1 MLLNL
6 HVKNL
11 ALIEEVDV
19 DFEKGLIVL
28 TGETGAGKSLILG
41 SVNIALGNKASKD
54 MIRKGTDYSLVELTF
69 SVSETCA
76 KQLKKYD
83 IYMEEDNIVTVTRK
97 ISEGRSISKING
109 ETVNIKT
116 LKNVMSLLID
126 IHGQHD
132 HQSLLYTKNHLDIL
146 DKFAKDSILE
156 LKEKI
161 KEEYSKYTKLIKKLE
176 EFNIDEGQKAR
187 EIEFAEY
194 EVNEIESAN
203 LKPEEDVQV
212 EEEFKKLSNSKEIVS
227 ALSEIYNALSYE
239 TAGGL
244 GDIINKAV
252 MDINSIKGMD
262 EKISQFQTELY
273 DIDNLCRELTSQIY
287 DYNSGMDFNPEYVR
301 EVEERLDV
309 INHLKLKYGNSI
321 EEILRYKEEKEEYLE
336 KLNNMTDEMESVKN
350 QISELEGTLNN
361 LCTKLSEQRKKAAKE
376 LEVLVKQALVDLNFI
391 AVEFEIQITR
401 KESIGEN
408 GFDNVEFMISTN
420 PGESVKPLVKVAS
433 GGELSRIMLAIKSI
447 LATEDDIDTLIF
459 DEIDTGISGQT
470 AMKVAEKMAKITHDH
485 NQVPQAGLLPGALP
499 HARFRLP
506 GPRARHPVGDRPPH
520 HAVHRVLKIGRHHR
534 AAPGAASC
542 ARCVGRPDLG
552 RGNGAASGGHHRSR
566 LQARAAGSRGRLGRG
581 VLRRAHRGRPL
592 QRHVR
597 VRPAA
602 CRARGHQPAGV
613 HAARRRGGARLQRGR
628 HRQPGHRPGRLPVRQ
643 LRAGP
648 Q

>member
-28 TGETGAGKSLILG
+28 TGETGAGKPLILG

-69 SVSETCA
+69 SVSENCA

-156 LKEKI
+156 LKEQI

-336 KLNNMTDEMESVKN
+336 KLNNMTDEMENVKN

-470 AMKVAEKMAKITHDH
+470 AMKVAEKMAKISRNH
-485 NQVPQAGLLPGALP
+485 QVICISHLSQIAAMADSHYLIKKTADENSTTTSIKKLTRQQSIEELVRINGGSGITEAGLI
-499 HARFRLP
+499 HATEMKDM
-506 GPRARHPVGDRPPH
+506 ADRTKSN
-520 HAVHRVLKIGRHHR
+520 LF
-534 AAPGAASC
+534 
-542 ARCVGRPDLG
+542 
-552 RGNGAASGGHHRSR
+552 
-566 LQARAAGSRGRLGRG
+566 
-581 VLRRAHRGRPL
+581 
-592 QRHVR
+592 
-597 VRPAA
+597 
-602 CRARGHQPAGV
+602 
-613 HAARRRGGARLQRGR
+613 
-628 HRQPGHRPGRLPVRQ
+628 
-643 LRAGP
+643 
-648 Q
+648 

>member
-69 SVSETCA
+69 SVSENCA

-132 HQSLLYTKNHLDIL
+132 HQSLLYKKNHLDIL

-156 LKEKI
+156 LKEQI

-203 LKPEEDVQV
+203 LKPEDDVQV

-309 INHLKLKYGNSI
+309 INHLKLKYGNNI

-470 AMKVAEKMAKITHDH
+470 AMKVAEKMAKISRNH
-485 NQVPQAGLLPGALP
+485 QVICISHLSQIAAMADSHYLIKKTADENSTTTSIKKLTRQQSIEELVRINGGSGITEAGLI
-499 HARFRLP
+499 HATEMKDM
-506 GPRARHPVGDRPPH
+506 ADRTKSN
-520 HAVHRVLKIGRHHR
+520 LF
-534 AAPGAASC
+534 
-542 ARCVGRPDLG
+542 
-552 RGNGAASGGHHRSR
+552 
-566 LQARAAGSRGRLGRG
+566 
-581 VLRRAHRGRPL
+581 
-592 QRHVR
+592 
-597 VRPAA
+597 
-602 CRARGHQPAGV
+602 
-613 HAARRRGGARLQRGR
+613 
-628 HRQPGHRPGRLPVRQ
+628 
-643 LRAGP
+643 
-648 Q
+648 

>member
-11 ALIEEVDV
+11 ALIEELDV

-69 SVSETCA
+69 SVSENCA

-83 IYMEEDNIVTVTRK
+83 IYMEEDNIITVTRK

-146 DKFAKDSILE
+146 DKFAKNSILE

-420 PGESVKPLVKVAS
+420 PGESVKPLVKIAS

-470 AMKVAEKMAKITHDH
+470 AMKVAEKMAKISRNH
-485 NQVPQAGLLPGALP
+485 QVICISHLSQIAAMADSHYLIKKTADENSTTTSIKKLTRQQSIEELVRINGGSGITEAGLI
-499 HARFRLP
+499 HATEMKDM
-506 GPRARHPVGDRPPH
+506 ADRTKSN
-520 HAVHRVLKIGRHHR
+520 LF
-534 AAPGAASC
+534 
-542 ARCVGRPDLG
+542 
-552 RGNGAASGGHHRSR
+552 
-566 LQARAAGSRGRLGRG
+566 
-581 VLRRAHRGRPL
+581 
-592 QRHVR
+592 
-597 VRPAA
+597 
-602 CRARGHQPAGV
+602 
-613 HAARRRGGARLQRGR
+613 
-628 HRQPGHRPGRLPVRQ
+628 
-643 LRAGP
+643 
-648 Q
+648 

>member
-69 SVSETCA
+69 SVSENCA

-156 LKEKI
+156 LKEQI

-361 LCTKLSEQRKKAAKE
+361 LCTKVSEQRKKAAKE

-470 AMKVAEKMAKITHDH
+470 AMKVAEKMAKISRNH
-485 NQVPQAGLLPGALP
+485 QVICISHLSQIAAMADSHYLIKKTADENSTTTSIKKLTRQQSIEELVRINGGSGITEAGLI
-499 HARFRLP
+499 HATEMKDM
-506 GPRARHPVGDRPPH
+506 ADRTKSN
-520 HAVHRVLKIGRHHR
+520 LF
-534 AAPGAASC
+534 
-542 ARCVGRPDLG
+542 
-552 RGNGAASGGHHRSR
+552 
-566 LQARAAGSRGRLGRG
+566 
-581 VLRRAHRGRPL
+581 
-592 QRHVR
+592 
-597 VRPAA
+597 
-602 CRARGHQPAGV
+602 
-613 HAARRRGGARLQRGR
+613 
-628 HRQPGHRPGRLPVRQ
+628 
-643 LRAGP
+643 
-648 Q
+648 

>member
-69 SVSETCA
+69 SVSENCA

-132 HQSLLYTKNHLDIL
+132 HQSLLYKKNHLDIL

-156 LKEKI
+156 LKEQI

-350 QISELEGTLNN
+350 QISELEVTLNN

-420 PGESVKPLVKVAS
+420 LGESVKPLVKVAS

-470 AMKVAEKMAKITHDH
+470 AMKVAEKMAKISRNH
-485 NQVPQAGLLPGALP
+485 QVICISHLSQIAAMADSHYLIKKTADENSTTTSIKKLTRQQSIEELVRINGGSGITEAGLI
-499 HARFRLP
+499 HATEMKDM
-506 GPRARHPVGDRPPH
+506 ADRTKSN
-520 HAVHRVLKIGRHHR
+520 LF
-534 AAPGAASC
+534 
-542 ARCVGRPDLG
+542 
-552 RGNGAASGGHHRSR
+552 
-566 LQARAAGSRGRLGRG
+566 
-581 VLRRAHRGRPL
+581 
-592 QRHVR
+592 
-597 VRPAA
+597 
-602 CRARGHQPAGV
+602 
-613 HAARRRGGARLQRGR
+613 
-628 HRQPGHRPGRLPVRQ
+628 
-643 LRAGP
+643 
-648 Q
+648 

>member
-69 SVSETCA
+69 SVSENCA

-156 LKEKI
+156 LKEQI

-309 INHLKLKYGNSI
+309 INHLKLKYGNNI
-321 EEILRYKEEKEEYLE
+321 EEILRYKDEKEEYLE

-470 AMKVAEKMAKITHDH
+470 AMKVAEKMAKISRNH
-485 NQVPQAGLLPGALP
+485 QVICISHLSQIAAMADSHYLIKKTADENSTTTSIKKLTRQQSIEELVRINGGSGITEAGLI
-499 HARFRLP
+499 HATEMKDM
-506 GPRARHPVGDRPPH
+506 ADRTKSN
-520 HAVHRVLKIGRHHR
+520 LF
-534 AAPGAASC
+534 
-542 ARCVGRPDLG
+542 
-552 RGNGAASGGHHRSR
+552 
-566 LQARAAGSRGRLGRG
+566 
-581 VLRRAHRGRPL
+581 
-592 QRHVR
+592 
-597 VRPAA
+597 
-602 CRARGHQPAGV
+602 
-613 HAARRRGGARLQRGR
+613 
-628 HRQPGHRPGRLPVRQ
+628 
-643 LRAGP
+643 
-648 Q
+648 

>member
-69 SVSETCA
+69 SVSENCA

-83 IYMEEDNIVTVTRK
+83 IYMEEDNIITVTRK

-156 LKEKI
+156 LKEQI
-161 KEEYSKYTKLIKKLE
+161 KEEYSRYTKLIKKLE

-361 LCTKLSEQRKKAAKE
+361 LCTKLSEQRKKATKE

-470 AMKVAEKMAKITHDH
+470 AMKVAEKMAKISRNH
-485 NQVPQAGLLPGALP
+485 QVICISHLSQIAAMADSHYLIKKTADENSTTTSIKKLTRQQSIEELVRINGGSGITEAGLI
-499 HARFRLP
+499 HATEMKDM
-506 GPRARHPVGDRPPH
+506 ADRTKSN
-520 HAVHRVLKIGRHHR
+520 LF
-534 AAPGAASC
+534 
-542 ARCVGRPDLG
+542 
-552 RGNGAASGGHHRSR
+552 
-566 LQARAAGSRGRLGRG
+566 
-581 VLRRAHRGRPL
+581 
-592 QRHVR
+592 
-597 VRPAA
+597 
-602 CRARGHQPAGV
+602 
-613 HAARRRGGARLQRGR
+613 
-628 HRQPGHRPGRLPVRQ
+628 
-643 LRAGP
+643 
-648 Q
+648 

>member
-83 IYMEEDNIVTVTRK
+83 IYMEEDNIITVTRK

-470 AMKVAEKMAKITHDH
+470 AMKVAEKMAKISRNH
-485 NQVPQAGLLPGALP
+485 QVICISHLSQIVAMADSHYLIKKTADENSTTTSIKKLTRQQSIEELVRINGGSGITEAGLI
-499 HARFRLP
+499 HATEMKDM
-506 GPRARHPVGDRPPH
+506 ADRTKSN
-520 HAVHRVLKIGRHHR
+520 LF
-534 AAPGAASC
+534 
-542 ARCVGRPDLG
+542 
-552 RGNGAASGGHHRSR
+552 
-566 LQARAAGSRGRLGRG
+566 
-581 VLRRAHRGRPL
+581 
-592 QRHVR
+592 
-597 VRPAA
+597 
-602 CRARGHQPAGV
+602 
-613 HAARRRGGARLQRGR
+613 
-628 HRQPGHRPGRLPVRQ
+628 
-643 LRAGP
+643 
-648 Q
+648 

>member
-69 SVSETCA
+69 SVSENCA

-161 KEEYSKYTKLIKKLE
+161 KEEYTKYTKLIKKLE

-309 INHLKLKYGNSI
+309 INHLKLKYGNNI
-321 EEILRYKEEKEEYLE
+321 EEIIRYKEEKEEYLE

-470 AMKVAEKMAKITHDH
+470 AMKVAEKMAKISRNH
-485 NQVPQAGLLPGALP
+485 QVICISHLSQIAAMADSHYLIKKTADENSTTTSIKKLTRQQSIEELVRINGGSGITEAGLI
-499 HARFRLP
+499 HATEMKDM
-506 GPRARHPVGDRPPH
+506 ADRTKSN
-520 HAVHRVLKIGRHHR
+520 LF
-534 AAPGAASC
+534 
-542 ARCVGRPDLG
+542 
-552 RGNGAASGGHHRSR
+552 
-566 LQARAAGSRGRLGRG
+566 
-581 VLRRAHRGRPL
+581 
-592 QRHVR
+592 
-597 VRPAA
+597 
-602 CRARGHQPAGV
+602 
-613 HAARRRGGARLQRGR
+613 
-628 HRQPGHRPGRLPVRQ
+628 
-643 LRAGP
+643 
-648 Q
+648 

>member
-69 SVSETCA
+69 SVSENCA

-156 LKEKI
+156 LKEQI

-309 INHLKLKYGNSI
+309 INHLKLKYGNNI

-470 AMKVAEKMAKITHDH
+470 AMKVAEKMAKISRNH
-485 NQVPQAGLLPGALP
+485 QVICISHLSQIAAMADSHYLIKKTADENSTTTSNKKLTRQQSIEELVRINGGSGITEAGLI
-499 HARFRLP
+499 HATEMKDM
-506 GPRARHPVGDRPPH
+506 ADRTKSN
-520 HAVHRVLKIGRHHR
+520 LF
-534 AAPGAASC
+534 
-542 ARCVGRPDLG
+542 
-552 RGNGAASGGHHRSR
+552 
-566 LQARAAGSRGRLGRG
+566 
-581 VLRRAHRGRPL
+581 
-592 QRHVR
+592 
-597 VRPAA
+597 
-602 CRARGHQPAGV
+602 
-613 HAARRRGGARLQRGR
+613 
-628 HRQPGHRPGRLPVRQ
+628 
-643 LRAGP
+643 
-648 Q
+648 

>member
-69 SVSETCA
+69 SVSENCA

-156 LKEKI
+156 LKEQI

-309 INHLKLKYGNSI
+309 INHLKLKYGNNI

-470 AMKVAEKMAKITHDH
+470 AMKVAEKMAKISRNH
-485 NQVPQAGLLPGALP
+485 QVICISHLSQIAAMADSHYLIKKTADQNSTTTSIKKLTRQQSIEELVRINGGSGITEAGLI
-499 HARFRLP
+499 HATEMKDM
-506 GPRARHPVGDRPPH
+506 ADRTKSN
-520 HAVHRVLKIGRHHR
+520 LF
-534 AAPGAASC
+534 
-542 ARCVGRPDLG
+542 
-552 RGNGAASGGHHRSR
+552 
-566 LQARAAGSRGRLGRG
+566 
-581 VLRRAHRGRPL
+581 
-592 QRHVR
+592 
-597 VRPAA
+597 
-602 CRARGHQPAGV
+602 
-613 HAARRRGGARLQRGR
+613 
-628 HRQPGHRPGRLPVRQ
+628 
-643 LRAGP
+643 
-648 Q
+648 

>member
-156 LKEKI
+156 LKEQI

-301 EVEERLDV
+301 KVEERLDV

-470 AMKVAEKMAKITHDH
+470 AMKVAEKMAKISRNH
-485 NQVPQAGLLPGALP
+485 QVICISHLSQIAAMADSHYVIKKTADENSTTTSIKKLTRQQSIEELVRINGGSGITEAGLI
-499 HARFRLP
+499 HATEMKDM
-506 GPRARHPVGDRPPH
+506 ADRTKSN
-520 HAVHRVLKIGRHHR
+520 LF
-534 AAPGAASC
+534 
-542 ARCVGRPDLG
+542 
-552 RGNGAASGGHHRSR
+552 
-566 LQARAAGSRGRLGRG
+566 
-581 VLRRAHRGRPL
+581 
-592 QRHVR
+592 
-597 VRPAA
+597 
-602 CRARGHQPAGV
+602 
-613 HAARRRGGARLQRGR
+613 
-628 HRQPGHRPGRLPVRQ
+628 
-643 LRAGP
+643 
-648 Q
+648 

>member
-69 SVSETCA
+69 SVSENCA

-109 ETVNIKT
+109 ETVNIKI

-156 LKEKI
+156 LKEQI

-309 INHLKLKYGNSI
+309 INHLKLKYGNNI

-470 AMKVAEKMAKITHDH
+470 AMKVAEKMAKISRNH
-485 NQVPQAGLLPGALP
+485 QVICISHLSQIAAMADSHYLIKKTADENSTTTSIKKLTRQQSIEELVRINGGSGITEAGLI
-499 HARFRLP
+499 HATEMKDM
-506 GPRARHPVGDRPPH
+506 ADRTKSN
-520 HAVHRVLKIGRHHR
+520 LF
-534 AAPGAASC
+534 
-542 ARCVGRPDLG
+542 
-552 RGNGAASGGHHRSR
+552 
-566 LQARAAGSRGRLGRG
+566 
-581 VLRRAHRGRPL
+581 
-592 QRHVR
+592 
-597 VRPAA
+597 
-602 CRARGHQPAGV
+602 
-613 HAARRRGGARLQRGR
+613 
-628 HRQPGHRPGRLPVRQ
+628 
-643 LRAGP
+643 
-648 Q
+648 

>member
-69 SVSETCA
+69 SVSENCA

-156 LKEKI
+156 LKEQI

-239 TAGGL
+239 TAGGF

-470 AMKVAEKMAKITHDH
+470 AMKVAEKMAKISRNH
-485 NQVPQAGLLPGALP
+485 QVICISHLSQIAAMADSHYLIKKTADENSTTTSIKKLTRQQSIEELVRINGGSGITEAGLI
-499 HARFRLP
+499 HATEMKDM
-506 GPRARHPVGDRPPH
+506 ADRTKSN
-520 HAVHRVLKIGRHHR
+520 LF
-534 AAPGAASC
+534 
-542 ARCVGRPDLG
+542 
-552 RGNGAASGGHHRSR
+552 
-566 LQARAAGSRGRLGRG
+566 
-581 VLRRAHRGRPL
+581 
-592 QRHVR
+592 
-597 VRPAA
+597 
-602 CRARGHQPAGV
+602 
-613 HAARRRGGARLQRGR
+613 
-628 HRQPGHRPGRLPVRQ
+628 
-643 LRAGP
+643 
-648 Q
+648 

>member
-69 SVSETCA
+69 SVSENCA

-83 IYMEEDNIVTVTRK
+83 IYMEEDNIITVTRK

-146 DKFAKDSILE
+146 DKFAKNSVLE
-156 LKEKI
+156 LKEQI

-321 EEILRYKEEKEEYLE
+321 EEIIRYKEEKEEYLE

-470 AMKVAEKMAKITHDH
+470 AMKVAEKMAKISRNH
-485 NQVPQAGLLPGALP
+485 QVICISHLSQIAAMADSHYLIKKTADENSTTTSIKKLTRQQSIEELVRINGGSGITEAGLI
-499 HARFRLP
+499 HATEMKDM
-506 GPRARHPVGDRPPH
+506 ADRTKSN
-520 HAVHRVLKIGRHHR
+520 LF
-534 AAPGAASC
+534 
-542 ARCVGRPDLG
+542 
-552 RGNGAASGGHHRSR
+552 
-566 LQARAAGSRGRLGRG
+566 
-581 VLRRAHRGRPL
+581 
-592 QRHVR
+592 
-597 VRPAA
+597 
-602 CRARGHQPAGV
+602 
-613 HAARRRGGARLQRGR
+613 
-628 HRQPGHRPGRLPVRQ
+628 
-643 LRAGP
+643 
-648 Q
+648 

>member
-156 LKEKI
+156 LKEQI

-252 MDINSIKGMD
+252 VDINSIKGMD

-301 EVEERLDV
+301 KVEERLDV

-470 AMKVAEKMAKITHDH
+470 AMKVAEKMAKISRNH
-485 NQVPQAGLLPGALP
+485 QVICISHLSQIAAMADSHYLIKKTADQNSTTTSIKKLTRQQSIEELVRINGGSGITEAGLI
-499 HARFRLP
+499 HATEMKDM
-506 GPRARHPVGDRPPH
+506 ADRTKSN
-520 HAVHRVLKIGRHHR
+520 LF
-534 AAPGAASC
+534 
-542 ARCVGRPDLG
+542 
-552 RGNGAASGGHHRSR
+552 
-566 LQARAAGSRGRLGRG
+566 
-581 VLRRAHRGRPL
+581 
-592 QRHVR
+592 
-597 VRPAA
+597 
-602 CRARGHQPAGV
+602 
-613 HAARRRGGARLQRGR
+613 
-628 HRQPGHRPGRLPVRQ
+628 
-643 LRAGP
+643 
-648 Q
+648 

>member
-83 IYMEEDNIVTVTRK
+83 IYMEEDNIITVTRK

-146 DKFAKDSILE
+146 DKFAKDSVLE
-156 LKEKI
+156 LKEQI

-239 TAGGL
+239 TVGGL

-309 INHLKLKYGNSI
+309 INHLKLKYGNNI

-470 AMKVAEKMAKITHDH
+470 AMKVAEKMAKISRNH
-485 NQVPQAGLLPGALP
+485 QVICISHLSQIAAMADSHYLIKKTADENSTTTSIKKLTRQQSIEELVRINGGSGITEAGLI
-499 HARFRLP
+499 HATEMKDM
-506 GPRARHPVGDRPPH
+506 ADRTKSN
-520 HAVHRVLKIGRHHR
+520 LF
-534 AAPGAASC
+534 
-542 ARCVGRPDLG
+542 
-552 RGNGAASGGHHRSR
+552 
-566 LQARAAGSRGRLGRG
+566 
-581 VLRRAHRGRPL
+581 
-592 QRHVR
+592 
-597 VRPAA
+597 
-602 CRARGHQPAGV
+602 
-613 HAARRRGGARLQRGR
+613 
-628 HRQPGHRPGRLPVRQ
+628 
-643 LRAGP
+643 
-648 Q
+648 

>member
-69 SVSETCA
+69 SVSENCA

-156 LKEKI
+156 LKEQI

-309 INHLKLKYGNSI
+309 INHLKLKYGNNI
-321 EEILRYKEEKEEYLE
+321 EEIIRYKEEKEEYLE

-470 AMKVAEKMAKITHDH
+470 AMKVAEKMAKISRNH
-485 NQVPQAGLLPGALP
+485 QVICISHLSQIAAMADSHYLIKKTADENSTTTSIKKLTRQQSIEELVRINGGTGITEAGLI
-499 HARFRLP
+499 HATEMKDM
-506 GPRARHPVGDRPPH
+506 ADRTKSN
-520 HAVHRVLKIGRHHR
+520 LF
-534 AAPGAASC
+534 
-542 ARCVGRPDLG
+542 
-552 RGNGAASGGHHRSR
+552 
-566 LQARAAGSRGRLGRG
+566 
-581 VLRRAHRGRPL
+581 
-592 QRHVR
+592 
-597 VRPAA
+597 
-602 CRARGHQPAGV
+602 
-613 HAARRRGGARLQRGR
+613 
-628 HRQPGHRPGRLPVRQ
+628 
-643 LRAGP
+643 
-648 Q
+648 

>member
-69 SVSETCA
+69 SVSENCA

-146 DKFAKDSILE
+146 DKFAKDSISE
-156 LKEKI
+156 LKEQI

-273 DIDNLCRELTSQIY
+273 NIDNLCRELTSQIY

-376 LEVLVKQALVDLNFI
+376 LEVLVKQAMVDLNFI

-470 AMKVAEKMAKITHDH
+470 AMKVAEKMAKISRNH
-485 NQVPQAGLLPGALP
+485 QVICISHLSQIAAMADSHYLIKKTADENSTTTSIKKLTRQQSIEELLRINGGSGITEAGLI
-499 HARFRLP
+499 HATEMKDM
-506 GPRARHPVGDRPPH
+506 ADRTKSN
-520 HAVHRVLKIGRHHR
+520 LF
-534 AAPGAASC
+534 
-542 ARCVGRPDLG
+542 
-552 RGNGAASGGHHRSR
+552 
-566 LQARAAGSRGRLGRG
+566 
-581 VLRRAHRGRPL
+581 
-592 QRHVR
+592 
-597 VRPAA
+597 
-602 CRARGHQPAGV
+602 
-613 HAARRRGGARLQRGR
+613 
-628 HRQPGHRPGRLPVRQ
+628 
-643 LRAGP
+643 
-648 Q
+648 

>member
-69 SVSETCA
+69 SVSENCA

-156 LKEKI
+156 LKEQI

-227 ALSEIYNALSYE
+227 AFSEIYNALSYE

-309 INHLKLKYGNSI
+309 INHLKLKYGNNI

-470 AMKVAEKMAKITHDH
+470 AMKVAEKMAKISRNH
-485 NQVPQAGLLPGALP
+485 QVICISHLSQIAAMADSHYLIKKTADENSTTTSIKKLTRQQSIEELVRINGGSGITEAGLI
-499 HARFRLP
+499 HATEMKDM
-506 GPRARHPVGDRPPH
+506 ADRTKSN
-520 HAVHRVLKIGRHHR
+520 LF
-534 AAPGAASC
+534 
-542 ARCVGRPDLG
+542 
-552 RGNGAASGGHHRSR
+552 
-566 LQARAAGSRGRLGRG
+566 
-581 VLRRAHRGRPL
+581 
-592 QRHVR
+592 
-597 VRPAA
+597 
-602 CRARGHQPAGV
+602 
-613 HAARRRGGARLQRGR
+613 
-628 HRQPGHRPGRLPVRQ
+628 
-643 LRAGP
+643 
-648 Q
+648 

>member
-69 SVSETCA
+69 SVSENCA

-132 HQSLLYTKNHLDIL
+132 HQSLLYKKNHLDIL

-156 LKEKI
+156 LKEQI

-309 INHLKLKYGNSI
+309 INHLKLKYGNNI

-470 AMKVAEKMAKITHDH
+470 AMKVAEKMAKISRNH
-485 NQVPQAGLLPGALP
+485 QVICISHLSQIAAMADSHYLIKKTADENSTTTSIKKLTRQQSIEELVRINGGSGITEAGLI
-499 HARFRLP
+499 HATEMKDM
-506 GPRARHPVGDRPPH
+506 ADRTKSN
-520 HAVHRVLKIGRHHR
+520 LF
-534 AAPGAASC
+534 
-542 ARCVGRPDLG
+542 
-552 RGNGAASGGHHRSR
+552 
-566 LQARAAGSRGRLGRG
+566 
-581 VLRRAHRGRPL
+581 
-592 QRHVR
+592 
-597 VRPAA
+597 
-602 CRARGHQPAGV
+602 
-613 HAARRRGGARLQRGR
+613 
-628 HRQPGHRPGRLPVRQ
+628 
-643 LRAGP
+643 
-648 Q
+648 

>member
-69 SVSETCA
+69 SVSENCA

-156 LKEKI
+156 LKEQI

-187 EIEFAEY
+187 KIEFAEY

-391 AVEFEIQITR
+391 AVEFEIQIKR

-470 AMKVAEKMAKITHDH
+470 AMKVAEKMAKISRNH
-485 NQVPQAGLLPGALP
+485 QVICISHLSQIAAMADSHYLIKKTADENSTTTSIKKLTRQQSIEELVRINGGSGITEAGLI
-499 HARFRLP
+499 HATEMKDM
-506 GPRARHPVGDRPPH
+506 ADRTKSN
-520 HAVHRVLKIGRHHR
+520 LF
-534 AAPGAASC
+534 
-542 ARCVGRPDLG
+542 
-552 RGNGAASGGHHRSR
+552 
-566 LQARAAGSRGRLGRG
+566 
-581 VLRRAHRGRPL
+581 
-592 QRHVR
+592 
-597 VRPAA
+597 
-602 CRARGHQPAGV
+602 
-613 HAARRRGGARLQRGR
+613 
-628 HRQPGHRPGRLPVRQ
+628 
-643 LRAGP
+643 
-648 Q
+648 

>member
-69 SVSETCA
+69 SVSENCA

-376 LEVLVKQALVDLNFI
+376 LEVLVKQALVDLNFA

-470 AMKVAEKMAKITHDH
+470 AMKVAEKMAKISRNH
-485 NQVPQAGLLPGALP
+485 QVICISHLSQIAAMADSHYLIKKTADENSTTTSIKKLTRQQSIEELVRINGGSGITEAGLI
-499 HARFRLP
+499 HATEMKDM
-506 GPRARHPVGDRPPH
+506 ADRTKSN
-520 HAVHRVLKIGRHHR
+520 L
-534 AAPGAASC
+534 C
-542 ARCVGRPDLG
+542 
-552 RGNGAASGGHHRSR
+552 
-566 LQARAAGSRGRLGRG
+566 
-581 VLRRAHRGRPL
+581 
-592 QRHVR
+592 
-597 VRPAA
+597 
-602 CRARGHQPAGV
+602 
-613 HAARRRGGARLQRGR
+613 
-628 HRQPGHRPGRLPVRQ
+628 
-643 LRAGP
+643 
-648 Q
+648 

>member
-83 IYMEEDNIVTVTRK
+83 IYMEEDNIITVTRK
-97 ISEGRSISKING
+97 ISEGRSVSKING

-146 DKFAKDSILE
+146 DKFAKDSVLE
-156 LKEKI
+156 LKEQI

-212 EEEFKKLSNSKEIVS
+212 EEKFKKLSNSKEIVS

-309 INHLKLKYGNSI
+309 INHLKLKYGNNI

-376 LEVLVKQALVDLNFI
+376 LEVLVKQAVVDLNFI

-470 AMKVAEKMAKITHDH
+470 AMKVAEKMAKISRNH
-485 NQVPQAGLLPGALP
+485 QVICISHLSQIAAMADSHYLIKKTADENSTTTSIKKLTRQQSIEELVRINGGSGITEAGLI
-499 HARFRLP
+499 HATEMKDM
-506 GPRARHPVGDRPPH
+506 ADRTKSN
-520 HAVHRVLKIGRHHR
+520 LF
-534 AAPGAASC
+534 
-542 ARCVGRPDLG
+542 
-552 RGNGAASGGHHRSR
+552 
-566 LQARAAGSRGRLGRG
+566 
-581 VLRRAHRGRPL
+581 
-592 QRHVR
+592 
-597 VRPAA
+597 
-602 CRARGHQPAGV
+602 
-613 HAARRRGGARLQRGR
+613 
-628 HRQPGHRPGRLPVRQ
+628 
-643 LRAGP
+643 
-648 Q
+648 

>member
-69 SVSETCA
+69 SVSENCA

-83 IYMEEDNIVTVTRK
+83 IYMEKDNIITVTRK

-146 DKFAKDSILE
+146 
-156 LKEKI
+156 
-161 KEEYSKYTKLIKKLE
+161 EEYSKYTKLIKKLE
-176 EFNIDEGQKAR
+176 EFNIDEGQKTR

-309 INHLKLKYGNSI
+309 INHLKLKYGNNI

-470 AMKVAEKMAKITHDH
+470 AMKVAEKMAKISRNH
-485 NQVPQAGLLPGALP
+485 QVICISHLSQIAAMADSHYLIKKTADENSTTTSIKKLTRQQSIEELVRINGGSGITEAGLI
-499 HARFRLP
+499 HATEMKDM
-506 GPRARHPVGDRPPH
+506 ADRTKSN
-520 HAVHRVLKIGRHHR
+520 LF
-534 AAPGAASC
+534 
-542 ARCVGRPDLG
+542 
-552 RGNGAASGGHHRSR
+552 
-566 LQARAAGSRGRLGRG
+566 
-581 VLRRAHRGRPL
+581 
-592 QRHVR
+592 
-597 VRPAA
+597 
-602 CRARGHQPAGV
+602 
-613 HAARRRGGARLQRGR
+613 
-628 HRQPGHRPGRLPVRQ
+628 
-643 LRAGP
+643 
-648 Q
+648 

>member
-54 MIRKGTDYSLVELTF
+54 MIIKGTDYSLVELTF
-69 SVSETCA
+69 SVSENCA
-76 KQLKKYD
+76 KKLKKYD

-470 AMKVAEKMAKITHDH
+470 AMKVAEKMAKISRNH
-485 NQVPQAGLLPGALP
+485 QVICISHLSQIAAMADSHYLIKKTADENSTTTSIKKLTRQQSIEELVRINGGSGITEAGLI
-499 HARFRLP
+499 HATEMKDM
-506 GPRARHPVGDRPPH
+506 ADRTKSN
-520 HAVHRVLKIGRHHR
+520 LF
-534 AAPGAASC
+534 
-542 ARCVGRPDLG
+542 
-552 RGNGAASGGHHRSR
+552 
-566 LQARAAGSRGRLGRG
+566 
-581 VLRRAHRGRPL
+581 
-592 QRHVR
+592 
-597 VRPAA
+597 
-602 CRARGHQPAGV
+602 
-613 HAARRRGGARLQRGR
+613 
-628 HRQPGHRPGRLPVRQ
+628 
-643 LRAGP
+643 
-648 Q
+648 

>member
-83 IYMEEDNIVTVTRK
+83 IYMEEDNIITVTRK

-309 INHLKLKYGNSI
+309 INHLKLKYGNNI

-470 AMKVAEKMAKITHDH
+470 AMKVAEKMAKISRNH
-485 NQVPQAGLLPGALP
+485 QVICISHLSQIAAMADSHYLIKKTADENSTTTSIKKLTRQQSIEELVRINGGTGITEAGLI
-499 HARFRLP
+499 HATEMKDM
-506 GPRARHPVGDRPPH
+506 ADRTKSN
-520 HAVHRVLKIGRHHR
+520 LF
-534 AAPGAASC
+534 
-542 ARCVGRPDLG
+542 
-552 RGNGAASGGHHRSR
+552 
-566 LQARAAGSRGRLGRG
+566 
-581 VLRRAHRGRPL
+581 
-592 QRHVR
+592 
-597 VRPAA
+597 
-602 CRARGHQPAGV
+602 
-613 HAARRRGGARLQRGR
+613 
-628 HRQPGHRPGRLPVRQ
+628 
-643 LRAGP
+643 
-648 Q
+648 

>member
-69 SVSETCA
+69 SVSENCA

-83 IYMEEDNIVTVTRK
+83 IYMEEDNIITVTRK

-156 LKEKI
+156 LKEQI
-161 KEEYSKYTKLIKKLE
+161 KEEYSKYKKLE

-309 INHLKLKYGNSI
+309 INHLKLKYGNNI

-470 AMKVAEKMAKITHDH
+470 AMKVAEKMAKISRNH
-485 NQVPQAGLLPGALP
+485 QVICISHLSQIAAMADSHYLIKKTADENSTTTSIKKLTRQQSIEELVRINGGSGITEAGLI
-499 HARFRLP
+499 HATEMKDM
-506 GPRARHPVGDRPPH
+506 ADRTKSN
-520 HAVHRVLKIGRHHR
+520 LF
-534 AAPGAASC
+534 
-542 ARCVGRPDLG
+542 
-552 RGNGAASGGHHRSR
+552 
-566 LQARAAGSRGRLGRG
+566 
-581 VLRRAHRGRPL
+581 
-592 QRHVR
+592 
-597 VRPAA
+597 
-602 CRARGHQPAGV
+602 
-613 HAARRRGGARLQRGR
+613 
-628 HRQPGHRPGRLPVRQ
+628 
-643 LRAGP
+643 
-648 Q
+648 

>member
-83 IYMEEDNIVTVTRK
+83 IYMEEDNIVIVTRK

-156 LKEKI
+156 LKEQI

-309 INHLKLKYGNSI
+309 INHLKLKYGNNI

-470 AMKVAEKMAKITHDH
+470 AMKVAEKMAKISRNH
-485 NQVPQAGLLPGALP
+485 QVICISHLSQIAAMADSHYLIKKTADENSTTTSIKKLTRQQSIEELVRINGGSGITEAGLI
-499 HARFRLP
+499 HATEMKDM
-506 GPRARHPVGDRPPH
+506 ADRTKSN
-520 HAVHRVLKIGRHHR
+520 LF
-534 AAPGAASC
+534 
-542 ARCVGRPDLG
+542 
-552 RGNGAASGGHHRSR
+552 
-566 LQARAAGSRGRLGRG
+566 
-581 VLRRAHRGRPL
+581 
-592 QRHVR
+592 
-597 VRPAA
+597 
-602 CRARGHQPAGV
+602 
-613 HAARRRGGARLQRGR
+613 
-628 HRQPGHRPGRLPVRQ
+628 
-643 LRAGP
+643 
-648 Q
+648 

>member
-69 SVSETCA
+69 SVSENCA

-156 LKEKI
+156 LKEQI

-227 ALSEIYNALSYE
+227 ALSEIYNALGYE

-361 LCTKLSEQRKKAAKE
+361 LCTKLSEQRKKAAKK

-420 PGESVKPLVKVAS
+420 PGESVKPLAKVAS

-470 AMKVAEKMAKITHDH
+470 AMKVAEKMAKISRNH
-485 NQVPQAGLLPGALP
+485 QVICISHLSQIAAMADSHYLIKKTADENSTTTSIKKLTRQQSIEELVRINGGSGITEAGLI
-499 HARFRLP
+499 HATEMKDM
-506 GPRARHPVGDRPPH
+506 ADRTKSN
-520 HAVHRVLKIGRHHR
+520 LF
-534 AAPGAASC
+534 
-542 ARCVGRPDLG
+542 
-552 RGNGAASGGHHRSR
+552 
-566 LQARAAGSRGRLGRG
+566 
-581 VLRRAHRGRPL
+581 
-592 QRHVR
+592 
-597 VRPAA
+597 
-602 CRARGHQPAGV
+602 
-613 HAARRRGGARLQRGR
+613 
-628 HRQPGHRPGRLPVRQ
+628 
-643 LRAGP
+643 
-648 Q
+648 

>member
-69 SVSETCA
+69 SVSENCA

-156 LKEKI
+156 LKEQI

-336 KLNNMTDEMESVKN
+336 KLNNMTDEMENVKN

-470 AMKVAEKMAKITHDH
+470 AMKVAEKMAKISRNH
-485 NQVPQAGLLPGALP
+485 QVICISHLSQIAAMADSHYLIKKTADENSTTTSIKKLTRQQSIEELVRINGGSGITEAGLI
-499 HARFRLP
+499 HATEMKDM
-506 GPRARHPVGDRPPH
+506 ADRTKSN
-520 HAVHRVLKIGRHHR
+520 LF
-534 AAPGAASC
+534 
-542 ARCVGRPDLG
+542 
-552 RGNGAASGGHHRSR
+552 
-566 LQARAAGSRGRLGRG
+566 
-581 VLRRAHRGRPL
+581 
-592 QRHVR
+592 
-597 VRPAA
+597 
-602 CRARGHQPAGV
+602 
-613 HAARRRGGARLQRGR
+613 
-628 HRQPGHRPGRLPVRQ
+628 
-643 LRAGP
+643 
-648 Q
+648 

>member
-83 IYMEEDNIVTVTRK
+83 IYMEEDNIVIVTRK

-156 LKEKI
+156 LKEQI

-309 INHLKLKYGNSI
+309 INHLKLKYGNNI

-470 AMKVAEKMAKITHDH
+470 AMKVAEKMAKISRNH
-485 NQVPQAGLLPGALP
+485 QVICISHLSQIAAMADSHYLIKKTADENSATTSIKKLTRQQSIEELVRINGGSGITEAGLI
-499 HARFRLP
+499 HATEMKDM
-506 GPRARHPVGDRPPH
+506 ADRTKSN
-520 HAVHRVLKIGRHHR
+520 LF
-534 AAPGAASC
+534 
-542 ARCVGRPDLG
+542 
-552 RGNGAASGGHHRSR
+552 
-566 LQARAAGSRGRLGRG
+566 
-581 VLRRAHRGRPL
+581 
-592 QRHVR
+592 
-597 VRPAA
+597 
-602 CRARGHQPAGV
+602 
-613 HAARRRGGARLQRGR
+613 
-628 HRQPGHRPGRLPVRQ
+628 
-643 LRAGP
+643 
-648 Q
+648 

>member
-69 SVSETCA
+69 SVSENCA

-83 IYMEEDNIVTVTRK
+83 IYMEEDNIITVTRK

-156 LKEKI
+156 LKEQI
-161 KEEYSKYTKLIKKLE
+161 EEEYSKYTKLIKKLE

-470 AMKVAEKMAKITHDH
+470 AMKVAEKMAKISRNH
-485 NQVPQAGLLPGALP
+485 QVICISHLSQIAAMADSHYLIKKTADENSTTTSIKKLTRQQSIEELVRINGGSGITEAGLI
-499 HARFRLP
+499 HATEMKDM
-506 GPRARHPVGDRPPH
+506 ADRTKSN
-520 HAVHRVLKIGRHHR
+520 LF
-534 AAPGAASC
+534 
-542 ARCVGRPDLG
+542 
-552 RGNGAASGGHHRSR
+552 
-566 LQARAAGSRGRLGRG
+566 
-581 VLRRAHRGRPL
+581 
-592 QRHVR
+592 
-597 VRPAA
+597 
-602 CRARGHQPAGV
+602 
-613 HAARRRGGARLQRGR
+613 
-628 HRQPGHRPGRLPVRQ
+628 
-643 LRAGP
+643 
-648 Q
+648 

>member
-69 SVSETCA
+69 SVSENCA

-83 IYMEEDNIVTVTRK
+83 IYMEEDNIITVTRK

-156 LKEKI
+156 LKEQI
-161 KEEYSKYTKLIKKLE
+161 KEEYSRYTKLIKKLE

-361 LCTKLSEQRKKAAKE
+361 LCTKLYEQRKKAAKE

-470 AMKVAEKMAKITHDH
+470 AMKVAEKMAKISRNH
-485 NQVPQAGLLPGALP
+485 QVICISHLSQIAAMADSHYLIKKTADENSTTTSIKKLTRQQSIEELVRINGGSGITEAGLI
-499 HARFRLP
+499 HATEMKDM
-506 GPRARHPVGDRPPH
+506 ADRTKSN
-520 HAVHRVLKIGRHHR
+520 LF
-534 AAPGAASC
+534 
-542 ARCVGRPDLG
+542 
-552 RGNGAASGGHHRSR
+552 
-566 LQARAAGSRGRLGRG
+566 
-581 VLRRAHRGRPL
+581 
-592 QRHVR
+592 
-597 VRPAA
+597 
-602 CRARGHQPAGV
+602 
-613 HAARRRGGARLQRGR
+613 
-628 HRQPGHRPGRLPVRQ
+628 
-643 LRAGP
+643 
-648 Q
+648 

>member
-69 SVSETCA
+69 SVSENCA

-156 LKEKI
+156 LKEQI

-336 KLNNMTDEMESVKN
+336 KLNNMTDEMENVKN

-470 AMKVAEKMAKITHDH
+470 AMKVAEKMAKISRNH
-485 NQVPQAGLLPGALP
+485 QVICISHLSQIAAMADSHYLIKKTADENSTTTSIKKLTRQQSIEELVRINGGSGITEAGLI
-499 HARFRLP
+499 HATEMKDL
-506 GPRARHPVGDRPPH
+506 ADRTNSN
-520 HAVHRVLKIGRHHR
+520 LF
-534 AAPGAASC
+534 
-542 ARCVGRPDLG
+542 
-552 RGNGAASGGHHRSR
+552 
-566 LQARAAGSRGRLGRG
+566 
-581 VLRRAHRGRPL
+581 
-592 QRHVR
+592 
-597 VRPAA
+597 
-602 CRARGHQPAGV
+602 
-613 HAARRRGGARLQRGR
+613 
-628 HRQPGHRPGRLPVRQ
+628 
-643 LRAGP
+643 
-648 Q
+648 

>member
-69 SVSETCA
+69 SVSENCA

-470 AMKVAEKMAKITHDH
+470 AMKVAEKMAKISRNH
-485 NQVPQAGLLPGALP
+485 QVICISHLSQIAAMADSHYLIKKTADENSTTTSIKKLTRQQSIEELVRINGGSGITEAGLI
-499 HARFRLP
+499 HATEMKDV
-506 GPRARHPVGDRPPH
+506 ADRTKSN
-520 HAVHRVLKIGRHHR
+520 LF
-534 AAPGAASC
+534 
-542 ARCVGRPDLG
+542 
-552 RGNGAASGGHHRSR
+552 
-566 LQARAAGSRGRLGRG
+566 
-581 VLRRAHRGRPL
+581 
-592 QRHVR
+592 
-597 VRPAA
+597 
-602 CRARGHQPAGV
+602 
-613 HAARRRGGARLQRGR
+613 
-628 HRQPGHRPGRLPVRQ
+628 
-643 LRAGP
+643 
-648 Q
+648 